1 MTGTTTLNRLFIY
14 DIFLMYTLQCS
25 HYIDGVIVLRVQEA
39 VKLRILELAQTQQI
53 TINHLAEVS
62 GVAPSALKY
71 IVAPYARVK
80 NTGVVTIKKLCQG
93 LGIPFSEFWK
103 SPLFDN
109 LEDEEEI

>member
-1 MTGTTTLNRLFIY
+1 M
-14 DIFLMYTLQCS
+14 
-25 HYIDGVIVLRVQEA
+25 RVQEA
-39 VKLRILELAQTQQI
+39 VKARILELAQAQHI

-62 GVAPSALKY
+62 GVTPSTLKY
-71 IVAPYARVK
+71 TVAPYAHVK

-109 LEDEEEI
+109 LDDEEEL